1 MDATKMV
8 DAALNWTTVPTKV
21 NCTIPDPRGNR

>member
-8 DAALNWTTVPTKV
+8 DAALKWTTVPAKV